1 MLGDHE
7 LRTLPGSA
15 TQNVNPSPRDR
26 GEGQGSEGEL
36 SSSVIIDAL
45 VVPITRAALAKQVG
59 DYRAAMGARAFGTK
73 KSGAALHELLLAR
86 VRAKVGSRA
95 RLLIVPDDSLWE
107 LPFHTLVDRRG
118 RYVID
123 DAVVAYAPSLA
134 TLREMTALA
143 RRRASEPAAVE
154 ILAVGDPSPAEGPRV
169 PHAAREVNAL
179 ASIYGP
185 SRSRVYVGTRAD
197 EARFREQAGQARRIH
212 IAAHGVLDSRAPLH
226 SYVALAPGAA
236 GDDGLLE
243 ARELMRQRLRAEL
256 LVLSACETARGRIG
270 AGEGLI
276 GLGWAAFLA
285 GSASTIVSQWKVDSR
300 STADLMIAFH
310 RALQPDASGRRPGTA
325 DALRRAA
332 LATARTPAYAHPFY
346 WAGFVAIGDPR

>member
-1 MLGDHE
+1 V
-7 LRTLPGSA
+7 T
-15 TQNVNPSPRDR
+15 
-26 GEGQGSEGEL
+26 
-36 SSSVIIDAL
+36 
-45 VVPITRAALAKQVG
+45 
-59 DYRAAMGARAFGTK
+59 DYRTAMAARAFGTK
-73 KSGAALHELLLAR
+73 KTGAALHDLLLAR
-86 VRAKVGSRA
+86 VRAKAGA
-95 RLLIVPDDSLWE
+95 HTNRLLIVPDDSLWE

-118 RYVID
+118 RYVIE

-143 RRRASEPAAVE
+143 RRRASEPVAIE
-154 ILAVGDPSPAEGPRV
+154 LLAVGDPSPAEGPRV

-179 ASIYGP
+179 ASIYGA
-185 SRSRVYVGTRAD
+185 SRSRVYVGARAD
-197 EARFREQAGQARRIH
+197 EARFREQAGQARRVH
-212 IAAHGVLDSRAPLH
+212 VAAHGVLDSRAPLH

-276 GLGWAAFLA
+276 GFGWAAFLA
-285 GSASTIVSQWKVDSR
+285 GSASTLVSQWKVDSR

-310 RALQPDASGRRPGTA
+310 RALQPDASGRRLGTA